1 MANNPLPKPY
11 FPVPPTQYDPAY
23 FREVTKI
30 FSVFLQQA
38 SNPGKVTAD
47 GLNLKPFGARGVQI
61 FSNNTSA
68 ISGGLLPGDV
78 YMLSTGELKI
88 VISPSVIVSNT
99 GTQGIAASGNVTIST
114 P

>member
-47 GLNLKPFGARGVQI
+47 GLNLKPLGQEGCKFFLIIHLQ
-61 FSNNTSA
+61 FQ
-68 ISGGLLPGDV
+68 GD
-78 YMLSTGELKI
+78 YYPEMCICYLQENLK
-88 VISPSVIVSNT
+88 
-99 GTQGIAASGNVTIST
+99 
-114 P
+114 

>member
-1 MANNPLPKPY
+1 MANNPVPRPY

-23 FREVTKI
+23 FREVVKI
-30 FSVFLQQA
+30 FSIFLQQ
-38 SNPGKVTAD
+38 SDNPAKITAD
-47 GLNLKPFGARGVQI
+47 GLNLKPFGARGIQI

-78 YMLSTGELKI
+78 YMLSTGELRI
-88 VISPSVIVSNT
+88 VISPAIIVSNT
-99 GTQGIAASGNVTIST
+99 GVQALGLSGNVTIST